1 MAGDQILLQVKG
13 EEPLNAP
20 PALFGNF
27 LSVARVG
34 TDVQFEF
41 VFVDLNVL
49 AQLIQGA
56 PPTASPTIGAP
67 VTGQTVA
74 KVIMPAASFVQLK
87 AHLEQIFSDIEKEMA
102 KIQEAQNAST
112 GERRSTRL

>member
-1 MAGDQILLQVKG
+1 VAANEILLQVKG

-20 PALFGNF
+20 AALFGNF
-27 LSVARVG
+27 LSIARVG

-49 AQLIQGA
+49 AQMIQGA
-56 PPTASPTIGAP
+56 PTTASPTVGAP

-87 AHLEQIFSDIEKEMA
+87 AHLAQIFSDIEKEMA
-102 KIQEAQNAST
+102 KVQEAQNAST
-112 GERRSTRL
+112 SERRATGL

>member
-1 MAGDQILLQVKG
+1 VAGDQILLQVKG

-56 PPTASPTIGAP
+56 PQTASPTGAP

-87 AHLEQIFSDIEKEMA
+87 AHLAQIFSDIEKEMA
-102 KIQEAQNAST
+102 KTQEAQNAST
-112 GERRSTRL
+112 GERRATGL